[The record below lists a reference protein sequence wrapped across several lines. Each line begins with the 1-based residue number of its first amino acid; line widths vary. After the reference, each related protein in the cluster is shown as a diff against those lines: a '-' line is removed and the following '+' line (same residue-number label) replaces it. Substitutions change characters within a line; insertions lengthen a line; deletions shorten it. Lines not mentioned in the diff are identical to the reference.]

1 LFGWL
6 HCAAVATAAFVASA
20 VVVMLVRIWTTHKQ
34 ILDHPNERSSHS
46 SPTPRGGGLGIVV
59 VVVAGML
66 FLDHSAAGALWP
78 WLAAAIAIAVT
89 GWIDDVRSL
98 PTALRV
104 PVHLLAGIGVVLA
117 YGGFVGLSDVS
128 FGLLAAPLTV
138 LWIFGLTNAFNFMD
152 GIDGIAGAQALVA
165 GAAWAAIAWHS
176 HDAVLL
182 HAALLIAAASAGFL
196 LHNWSPARIFM
207 GDVGST
213 FLGFTLA
220 VVPLFS
226 AAGRRDALVP
236 ALIVWPFVFDS
247 SFTFL
252 RRLRKRENVFAAHR
266 SHLYQRL
273 TMAGWSHCRVA
284 LLYMAFAAAG
294 GAAAVGVDRGEL
306 APAAAIAAVVAFAL
320 GLWWMTVSVESR
332 RRTAASLTP

>member
-1 LFGWL
+1 M
-6 HCAAVATAAFVASA
+6 AAFAASA
-20 VVVMLVRIWTTHKQ
+20 VVVMLVRIWTTHKR

-46 SPTPRGGGLGIVV
+46 SPRPRGGGVGIVI
-59 VVVAGML
+59 VVVAGTL
-66 FLDHSAAGALWP
+66 LLDHAAIGALWP

-98 PTALRV
+98 PTGLRV
-104 PVHLLAGIGVVLA
+104 TVHLIAGIGAVLA
-117 YGGFVGLSDVS
+117 YGGFAGLSQLS

-138 LWIFGLTNAFNFMD
+138 LWIVGLTNAFNFMD
-152 GIDGIAGAQALVA
+152 GIDGIAGAQALMA
-165 GAAWAAIAWHS
+165 GAAWAVIADHR

-220 VVPLFS
+220 VVPLLS
-226 AAGRRDALVP
+226 GAGRRDALIP

-247 SFTFL
+247 GFTFL
-252 RRLRKRENVFAAHR
+252 RRLGKRENVFAAHR

-273 TMAGWSHCRVA
+273 TIAGWSHARVA
-284 LLYMAFAAAG
+284 LLYMAFAAVG

-306 APAAAIAAVVAFAL
+306 APAAAIGTVGVFAL

-332 RRTAASLTP
+332 RQTAASLSP